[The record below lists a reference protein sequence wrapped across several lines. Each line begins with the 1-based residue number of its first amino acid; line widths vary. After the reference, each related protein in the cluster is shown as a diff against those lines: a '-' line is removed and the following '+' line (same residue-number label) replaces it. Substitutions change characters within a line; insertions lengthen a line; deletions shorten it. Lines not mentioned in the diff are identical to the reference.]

1 MKFLVVA
8 TLAFAASVH
17 GGGIILKG
25 PSGVITPHGPIG
37 PDGRGAGNAG
47 GWNGGWNG
55 AGAGWGGHGDGII
68 LKGPSGAITK
78 NGPIGP
84 DALGLG
90 AWNNGGWGGDDGQWH
105 GHGAW
110 NNGGWG
116 GDDGQ
121 WHGDNGAWNGGWG
134 GDDDGQWHGDNG
146 AWNGGWGGD
155 DGQWHGEGAW
165 GKAEK
170 NAARWEKNIYLLI
183 LNKYSNILH
192 WRRTGIDQKLN
203 RIQDIQQKI
212 ATLYV
217 NTIDYRSSYCRPL
230 TMDNKN
236 EACGNTEFV
245 GLMRLKSPLYDGT
258 TS

>member
-155 DGQWHGEGAW
+155 DGQWHGEG
-165 GKAEK
+165 GYVQRPSVPS
-170 NAARWEKNIYLLI
+170 RWNLPPITRLVAPRQYTSRNVPDDLRVRSFQGLVSRGRSG
-183 LNKYSNILH
+183 N
-192 WRRTGIDQKLN
+192 N
-203 RIQDIQQKI
+203 RILERSRFSNRLQAIQGYRGYETLPINLPPITKI
-212 ATLYV
+212 W
-217 NTIDYRSSYCRPL
+217 
-230 TMDNKN
+230 
-236 EACGNTEFV
+236 
-245 GLMRLKSPLYDGT
+245 
-258 TS
+258 